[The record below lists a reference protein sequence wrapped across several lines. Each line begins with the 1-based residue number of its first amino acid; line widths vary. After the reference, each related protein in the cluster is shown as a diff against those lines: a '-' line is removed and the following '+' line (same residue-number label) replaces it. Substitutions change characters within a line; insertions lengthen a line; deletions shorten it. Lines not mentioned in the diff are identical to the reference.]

1 MELSLGELEDVM
13 RECLKASGMSL
24 PESEVKELALVLLEE
39 SWNCSD
45 IDEDDDAIE
54 TDLEEINIDQFR
66 SVLMK
71 HGELLNNL
79 KLGLATWLPS
89 WMNNSAN
96 GRGQQHVKSK
106 QTSFKQT
113 LKDLEARLQ
122 RQPQTYNFLAFFF
135 GINLVLFVT
144 RAVYFKGFAWLD
156 GTPGNPFYMISRA
169 CGKTNN

>member
-1 MELSLGELEDVM
+1 M

-39 SWNCSD
+39 SWNCWD
-45 IDEDDDAIE
+45 DDNDDAIE

-89 WMNNSAN
+89 WMNSAN

-106 QTSFKQT
+106 QTSFKQVI
-113 LKDLEARLQ
+113 LLL
-122 RQPQTYNFLAFFF
+122 
-135 GINLVLFVT
+135 
-144 RAVYFKGFAWLD
+144 
-156 GTPGNPFYMISRA
+156 
-169 CGKTNN
+169 TNCYKIPCKELYSVIQEEKK